1 MKRHTRSILQEL
13 QEYSQTTAN
22 AKELIIEDRAKHAI
36 AEATDI
42 IQEINSNFD
51 DDVAQDLEKRFIDVF
66 DNHPLTYGWSD
77 GVKKMMSIKLFDE
90 VMKDVSNCKCRKK

>member
-22 AKELIIEDRAKHAI
+22 AKELVIEDRAKHAI

-42 IQEINSNFD
+42 IQEINSNFSEEI
-51 DDVAQDLEKRFIDVF
+51 AQDLEKRFINSIKSGDANKF
-66 DNHPLTYGWSD
+66 LRA
-77 GVKKMMSIKLFDE
+77 VKKLKDANDQKPSSILE
-90 VMKDVSNCKCRKK
+90 

>member
-13 QEYSQTTAN
+13 QHTSTLAP

-51 DDVAQDLEKRFIDVF
+51 EDVAQDLEKRFIRTGDANKF
-66 DNHPLTYGWSD
+66 LRA
-77 GVKKMMSIKLFDE
+77 VKKLKELNDPKPSSVLD
-90 VMKDVSNCKCRKK
+90 

>member
-1 MKRHTRSILQEL
+1 MKKHTRSILSEL
-13 QEYSQTTAN
+13 QSMSTLAP

-51 DDVAQDLEKRFIDVF
+51 EPIAQDLEKRFINSIRTGDAKKF
-66 DNHPLTYGWSD
+66 LRA
-77 GVKKMMSIKLFDE
+77 VKKLKELNNPKPSSVLE
-90 VMKDVSNCKCRKK
+90 

>member
-22 AKELIIEDRAKHAI
+22 AKELVIEDRTKHAI

-42 IQEINSNFD
+42 IQEINSNF
-51 DDVAQDLEKRFIDVF
+51 
-66 DNHPLTYGWSD
+66 
-77 GVKKMMSIKLFDE
+77 
-90 VMKDVSNCKCRKK
+90 

>member
-22 AKELIIEDRAKHAI
+22 AKELVIEDRAKHAI

-42 IQEINSNFD
+42 IQEINSNFS
-51 DDVAQDLEKRFIDVF
+51 EEIDSF
-66 DNHPLTYGWSD
+66 LKLTLKSRLSYIGINSC
-77 GVKKMMSIKLFDE
+77 IKDSFENL
-90 VMKDVSNCKCRKK
+90 

>member
-1 MKRHTRSILQEL
+1 MKHHTRSILQEL

-51 DDVAQDLEKRFIDVF
+51 DDVAQDLEKRFINSIRTGVANKF
-66 DNHPLTYGWSD
+66 IRA
-77 GVKKMMSIKLFDE
+77 VKKLKE
-90 VMKDVSNCKCRKK
+90 AKDKKPKSVQD